1 MSRTELKN
9 ETTEMWREHKEAGQ
23 KKRRDNK
30 KASTQVLIDKHIDFE
45 SKNFGVHIIVSNKNG
60 FIDYWPSTGKFIQRF
75 NNKSGRGINNLLKL
89 KLNMLQEPTLKPIID
104 KDDGS
109 CPF

>member
-1 MSRTELKN
+1 MSSSVN

-23 KKRRDNK
+23 KKRLDNK
-30 KASTQVLIDKHIDFE
+30 LHATERLTKLGIDFE

-60 FIDYWPSTGKFIQRF
+60 FIDYWPSTGMFIQRF
-75 NNKSGRGINNLLKL
+75 NSKRGRGISSLLKL
-89 KLNMLQEPTLKPIID
+89 KLNVLQELAPKPIID
-104 KDDGS
+104 KDDDS